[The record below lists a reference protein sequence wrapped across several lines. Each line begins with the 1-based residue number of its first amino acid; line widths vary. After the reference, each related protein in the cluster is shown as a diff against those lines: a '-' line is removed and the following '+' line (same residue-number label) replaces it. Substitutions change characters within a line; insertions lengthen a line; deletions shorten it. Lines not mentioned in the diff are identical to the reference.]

1 MFLGLSTQKHCA
13 STLTETKYPQQI
25 VLNCLG
31 LKLTIKL
38 KFDKNIKIL
47 CSKVNKK
54 INDFSRRNTYISR
67 EQALSICNAVLLSNF
82 NYCHLTWIFCEKVQT
97 KRSTAHIKV
106 FFKCSMKTMNNPL
119 RYYLSAMVVLAFMRK
134 IYKN

>member
-1 MFLGLSTQKHCA
+1 MFLGLSTQEHCA
-13 STLTETKYPQQI
+13 STLAETKYPQQI

-54 INDFSRRNTYISR
+54 INDFSRRNTYFQRTGIINLQCST
-67 EQALSICNAVLLSNF
+67 SIEFQLLPF
-82 NYCHLTWIFCEKVQT
+82 DMDIL
-97 KRSTAHIKV
+97 
-106 FFKCSMKTMNNPL
+106 
-119 RYYLSAMVVLAFMRK
+119 
-134 IYKN
+134 